1 MVDGDVEMGSV
12 MAGQVSAMVN
22 KIQPASEIIEEIMA
36 GAYEIMDGLGK
47 LAGVR

>member
-1 MVDGDVEMGSV
+1 MLEMGSV

-22 KIQPASEIIEEIMA
+22 KIQPAAEILEEIMSEA
-36 GAYEIMDGLGK
+36 HEVMGGLCR